1 MTRPLHGQT
10 YVWLHVF
17 SCAARHLSFTRCAE
31 ELHIT
36 PGAVSQQIRQLEERL
51 GFRLFHRRA
60 RGGTQRRGAAPG
72 GRGGEAYGSIDAEL
86 QRLDAGMISGTLRL
100 RSILVSWQ
108 VADPASAALSAAFS
122 GHSTA
127 HGR

>member
-1 MTRPLHGQT
+1 MRRQMNGQV

-51 GFRLFHRRA
+51 GFRLFLRRA
-60 RGGTQRRGAAPG
+60 RGVELSAEGQRLALTVR
-72 GRGGEAYGSIDAEL
+72 EAYGSIDAEL
-86 QRLDAGMISGTLRL
+86 VRLDAGEIRGTLRL
-100 RSILVSWQ
+100 RSI
-108 VADPASAALSAAFS
+108 P
-122 GHSTA
+122 
-127 HGR
+127 

>member
-1 MTRPLHGQT
+1 MFCRASGIGVILSLWNGTDQRIILRHSLAGLNAMTRPLHGQT

-51 GFRLFHRRA
+51 GFRLFQIGRA
-60 RGGTQRRGAAPG
+60 H
-72 GRGGEAYGSIDAEL
+72 
-86 QRLDAGMISGTLRL
+86 
-100 RSILVSWQ
+100 V
-108 VADPASAALSAAFS
+108 
-122 GHSTA
+122 
-127 HGR
+127 